1 MYVPVYR
8 LRAPPM
14 KHWNI
19 GGRPFRGGSSAHLFG
34 EFMEVVE
41 QHVPN
46 LVFEVFDG
54 REVTD
59 AALLYGVRRPQ
70 ATEHHQPA
78 VEVRR
83 TVVVGQ
89 REWTLRFQSLPQWE
103 ATHLR
108 RPRACI

>member
-1 MYVPVYR
+1 M
-8 LRAPPM
+8 
-14 KHWNI
+14 
-19 GGRPFRGGSSAHLFG
+19 
-34 EFMEVVE
+34 
-41 QHVPN
+41 PN

-54 REVTD
+54 RGTD

-89 REWTLRFQSLPQWE
+89 REWTLRFQKPAPMGGHAF
-103 ATHLR
+103 ATALALVSDFGWR
-108 RPRACI
+108 